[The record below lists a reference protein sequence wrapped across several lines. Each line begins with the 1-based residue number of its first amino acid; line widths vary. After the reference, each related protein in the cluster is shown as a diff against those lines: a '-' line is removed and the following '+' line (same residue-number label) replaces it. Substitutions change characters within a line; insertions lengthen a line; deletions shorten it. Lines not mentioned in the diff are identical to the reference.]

1 MKPRIL
7 VADNIAEEGINVLRP
22 QADVDIKLKLKP
34 AELIEIIG
42 GYDALVVRSE
52 TKVTAQV
59 IEAGKK
65 LQVIGRAGIG
75 VDNIDVDAATRRGIV
90 VVNAPAGNSIS
101 TAEHTIALLLSL
113 ARHIPQA
120 CTRLK
125 GGEWKKEGFMG
136 TEIRNKTLGIIGL
149 GRVGSEVAR
158 MAKGLEMKLVVYD
171 PFVSA
176 EKASHMG
183 VELVSL
189 EGLLKRSDFITVHVP
204 LSSTTKGLIGKKE
217 LELVKPSAR
226 FINAARG
233 GVIDEEAL
241 YNAIEEGK
249 VAGAAVDVFTKEPA
263 LGNILLKSDKVIVT
277 PHLAASTAEAQ
288 TNVAVDVAEQILT
301 VLNGQPARYAVNV
314 PLISPETASMVTPFL
329 AVASDVARL
338 CIQLAEGRLS
348 TIVIKYEGEIADFDS
363 SALKATIIGRLLEP
377 MTDERVNL
385 VNANV
390 IAQNR
395 GLRVVEQKTA
405 KCENYTSLIT
415 VEVTTD
421 KGTTTVSGTLMRG
434 QTHIVRVNS
443 YWLDI
448 VPTGGYWIFSDHVDR
463 PGLIGA
469 VGMVT
474 GAADINISSMLVAR
488 LKPRGPALMV
498 LAVDE
503 QLTEEQRQRLLA
515 IPDVHTAKAV
525 KL

>member
-1 MKPRIL
+1 MKPKIL
-7 VADNIAEEGINVLRP
+7 VADNIAEEGVAALRP
-22 QADVDIKLKLKP
+22 EADVEIKLKLKP
-34 AELIEIIG
+34 AELIDIIG

-101 TAEHTIALLLSL
+101 TAEHTVALLLSL

-120 CTRLK
+120 CTRLRA
-125 GGEWKKEGFMG
+125 GEWKREGFTG
-136 TEIRNKTLGIIGL
+136 TEVRNKTLGIIGL

-158 MAKGLEMKLVVYD
+158 MAKGLEMKLIVYD
-171 PFVSA
+171 PFISA

-183 VELVSL
+183 VGLVSL
-189 EGLLKRSDFITVHVP
+189 EELLKRSDFITVHVP
-204 LSSTTKGLIGKKE
+204 LNSATKGLIGKKE
-217 LELVKPSAR
+217 LASVKPTVR

-241 YNAIEEGK
+241 YHAIEEGK
-249 VAGAAVDVFTKEPA
+249 VAGAAIDVFTKEPA
-263 LGNILLKSDKVIVT
+263 QDNILLRSDKVVVT

-288 TNVAVDVAEQILT
+288 TSVAVDVAEQVLT
-301 VLNGQPARYAVNV
+301 VLKGQSARYAVDM
-314 PLISPETASMVTPFL
+314 PLISPETASVVTPFL

-348 TIVIKYEGEIADFDS
+348 TIVIKYEGEIADYDT
-363 SALKATIIGRLLEP
+363 SALKATVIGSLLEP

-390 IAQNR
+390 IAQSR
-395 GLRVVEQKTA
+395 GLKVIEQKTA
-405 KCENYTSLIT
+405 KYENYTSLIT
-415 VEVTTD
+415 VDVATD

-448 VPTGGYWIFSDHVDR
+448 VPTGGYWIFSDHLDR
-463 PGLIGA
+463 PGMIGA
-469 VGMVT
+469 VGKIT
-474 GAADINISSMLVAR
+474 GNANINISYMHLGR
-488 LKPRGPALMV
+488 LKQRGEALMI
-498 LAVDE
+498 LALDE
-503 QLTEEQRQRLLA
+503 ALPEKQQKEILA
-515 IPDVHTAKAV
+515 IPDVHTV
-525 KL
+525 KLVIM

>member
-1 MKPRIL
+1 MKYKIL
-7 VADNIAEEGINVLRP
+7 VADSIAEEGISVLRP
-22 QADVDIKLKLKP
+22 EADVEVKLKLKP
-34 AELIEIIG
+34 AELIDMIG
-42 GYDALVVRSE
+42 NYDALVVRSE

-125 GGEWKKEGFMG
+125 AGEWKREGFMG
-136 TEIRNKTLGIIGL
+136 TEVRNKTLGIIGL

-158 MAKGLEMKLVVYD
+158 MAKGLEMKPIVYD

-176 EKASHMG
+176 EKASHVG
-183 VELVSL
+183 VELVSM
-189 EGLLKRSDFITVHVP
+189 EELLKRSDFITVHVP
-204 LSSTTKGLIGKKE
+204 LTSATKGLIGKKE
-217 LELVKPSAR
+217 LASVKPTVR

-249 VAGAAVDVFTKEPA
+249 VAGAAIDVFTKEPA
-263 LGNILLKSDKVIVT
+263 LDNILLKSDKIVVT

-288 TNVAVDVAEQILT
+288 TSVAVDVAEQVLT
-301 VLNGQPARYAVNV
+301 VLNGKPARYAVNM
-314 PLISPETASMVTPFL
+314 PLIAPETASVVTPFL
-329 AVASDVARL
+329 AAASDIGRL
-338 CIQLAEGRLS
+338 CIQLVEGRLS
-348 TIVIKYEGEIADFDS
+348 TIVIKYEGELSDFDT
-363 SALKATIIGRLLEP
+363 SALKATIIGSILES

-390 IAQNR
+390 IAQSR
-395 GLRVVEQKTA
+395 GLKIIEQKTA

-415 VEVTTD
+415 VEVATD
-421 KGTTTVSGTLMRG
+421 KGTTAVAGTLMRG
-434 QTHIVRVNS
+434 QTHIVRVNN

-448 VPTGGYWIFSDHVDR
+448 VPTGGYWIFSDHLDR

-488 LKPRGPALMV
+488 LKARGPALMV

-503 QLTEEQRQRLLA
+503 KLTEEQRQRLLA